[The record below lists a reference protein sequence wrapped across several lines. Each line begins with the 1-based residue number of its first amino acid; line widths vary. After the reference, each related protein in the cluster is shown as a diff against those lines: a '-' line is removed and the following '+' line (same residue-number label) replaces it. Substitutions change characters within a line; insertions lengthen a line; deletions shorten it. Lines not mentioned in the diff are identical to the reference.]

1 MMDIGKNIEFIRT
14 KIGYSRKYIAE
25 NICDES
31 TIYRIEKG
39 LQIPRL
45 DILQKICHKLNV
57 SLDYVLSLNDE
68 NTSYVYIN
76 KLKKLCREF
85 LYKQEFQSIQYL
97 IEEAEIFSENNPNI
111 YDNDFRRFIDWQKA
125 ILIHKISQQPNKAEK
140 LLSKLLNNKI
150 INELDIN
157 IANSL
162 ALVLMELD
170 KNQDAYYLLKEGMRI
185 LNKLPVIEDTSLHP
199 RISYNLTYLHYNWG
213 EYDQC
218 IAICHRLEYYLT
230 SNHLLYSMGELYHL
244 IGITYEKKKELD
256 SSYHY
261 FEKAASIFL
270 LEDKMSYYI
279 RTSLALAEISFQM
292 NNEKEGKKTLERA
305 IEKIDELNE
314 NDLIEQFT
322 NKVQIIRE
330 QYSTSF
336 LN

>member
-1 MMDIGKNIEFIRT
+1 MDIGKNIEFIRK

-45 DILQKICHKLNV
+45 DILQKICHKLHV
-57 SLDYVLSLNDE
+57 SVDYILSLDDE

-85 LYKQEFQSIQYL
+85 LYKKEFQSIQYI
-97 IEEAEIFSENNPNI
+97 IEEAEIYIKSNPNI
-111 YDNDFRRFIDWQKA
+111 YDNDFRRFIEWQKA
-125 ILIHKISQQPNKAEK
+125 ILVHTINKHPKKAK
-140 LLSKLLNNKI
+140 TLLSKLLTNKV

-170 KNQDAYYLLKEGMRI
+170 KNQDAYYLLNEGLRV
-185 LNKLPVIEDTSLHP
+185 LNKLPIIEDTSLYP
-199 RISYNLTYLHYNWG
+199 RISYNLTYIHYNWG
-213 EYDQC
+213 EYDKC
-218 IAICHRLEYYLT
+218 INICHRLEYYLI

-244 IGITYEKKKELD
+244 IGITYEKKNELE

-261 FEKAASIFL
+261 FKKATSIFL
-270 LEDKMSYYI
+270 FEDKTAYYI
-279 RTSLALAEISFQM
+279 RTSLALSEVCFQM
-292 NNEKEGKKTLERA
+292 NNSEEGNEELELVMEKTNGL
-305 IEKIDELNE
+305 DDSN
-314 NDLIEQFT
+314 LIEHFT
-322 NKVQIIRE
+322 NKVQIIKK
-330 QYSTSF
+330 QYSAPYH
-336 LN
+336 N